1 MIKRISKLTGLVIM
15 ATTIVSILPTTYAN
29 AAVKL
34 QTLDG
39 NMDSVQA
46 FDGGKYLFNG
56 YKEENPDNE
65 IYFFDGTKDKEIKSL
80 NGNFEKYG
88 NNFVN
93 FINNDKLFN
102 LKTGNIEEDNIEDKK
117 LYLELNFK
125 KSVINKVDRYSDTK
139 NLVYANTVTK
149 DNFDELWFEY
159 KLQND
164 DGSKSFNLFISE
176 SGKYIDTSE
185 NLNIVHYS
193 KDGTKIKLNTFED
206 LESNGY
212 TVKFENALFQDNNYI
227 YRLATITNKTDSTDT
242 TTYMQKISKSQGELK
257 NGAYLPKEV
266 SSYSLGSTTASE
278 ITPNKSE
285 NFSVNIINNSI
296 QTVKVTNNEMTI
308 LKYDFVREKDNSE
321 NSVTSDRISMIKK
334 DEDYKSF
341 KNQKITSYDIDK
353 NGTVWILYKGNIQ
366 RVVNDTLE
374 TMYAV
379 DRDMNKIS
387 VYDENDIVVWNSD
400 ENIYSTVGG
409 TTLRIGWV
417 QYADGTWSYLK
428 EDTSKSTG
436 WVKDSNKWYYLDSNG
451 VMQTG
456 WLLDGGKWYYLT
468 ASGAMQTGWLFDN
481 GSWYYLNQSGAM
493 ENDGW
498 LKVDNTWY
506 YLNSNGSLKTN
517 SWLLDK
523 NLWYYLDSSG
533 AMVTNT
539 VIDGYKIGAK
549 GFWVK

>member
-1 MIKRISKLTGLVIM
+1 
-15 ATTIVSILPTTYAN
+15 
-29 AAVKL
+29 
-34 QTLDG
+34 
-39 NMDSVQA
+39 
-46 FDGGKYLFNG
+46 
-56 YKEENPDNE
+56 
-65 IYFFDGTKDKEIKSL
+65 
-80 NGNFEKYG
+80 
-88 NNFVN
+88 
-93 FINNDKLFN
+93 
-102 LKTGNIEEDNIEDKK
+102 
-117 LYLELNFK
+117 
-125 KSVINKVDRYSDTK
+125 
-139 NLVYANTVTK
+139 
-149 DNFDELWFEY
+149 
-159 KLQND
+159 
-164 DGSKSFNLFISE
+164 
-176 SGKYIDTSE
+176 
-185 NLNIVHYS
+185 
-193 KDGTKIKLNTFED
+193 
-206 LESNGY
+206 
-212 TVKFENALFQDNNYI
+212 
-227 YRLATITNKTDSTDT
+227 
-242 TTYMQKISKSQGELK
+242 
-257 NGAYLPKEV
+257 
-266 SSYSLGSTTASE
+266 
-278 ITPNKSE
+278 
-285 NFSVNIINNSI
+285 
-296 QTVKVTNNEMTI
+296 MTI

-493 ENDGW
+493 ENYGW

-523 NLWYYLDSSG
+523 NLWYYLNSSG

-539 VIDGYKIGAK
+539 VIDGYKIGSK